1 MDEYLSSIIC
11 SKHFP
16 CNSIYMRSTRAKLGM
31 WIHTFAP
38 IGKWSNDVDCSN
50 SVTDDK
56 SLLGDFQGQ
65 MSRVMLESWLFNI
78 STHYV

>member
-56 SLLGDFQGQ
+56 SLLGDF
-65 MSRVMLESWLFNI
+65 SRTDESGDVRI
-78 STHYV
+78 MVIQY